1 MGLHTQDGRRAA
13 EIITKRHVGVRPVMC
28 FTYGAHE
35 EILEEHQDRLGVPTH
50 GVALLADRDEV
61 RKD

>member
-1 MGLHTQDGRRAA
+1 
-13 EIITKRHVGVRPVMC
+13 MC

>member
-1 MGLHTQDGRRAA
+1 MRVIYIYISTYLLLCSCTQ
-13 EIITKRHVGVRPVMC
+13 VGVRPVMC
-28 FTYGAHE
+28 FAYGAHE
-35 EILEEHQDRLGVPTH
+35 EILEEHQDRLGVPTY